1 MAEQYVISVVLEGNA
16 SSMNNASKQV
26 VSGQKQVKQSTEA
39 ANIAFLAQIARY
51 QAMTAA
57 LNQTVGGFNKLA
69 GGLDRLGW
77 KEQAAMIRKGTA
89 ALEII
94 AGPAEIYLA
103 YLTLTIA
110 MGKKDIATKTG
121 QTAATGRLTL
131 ATRAMNKAFL
141 ANPLFMIAAAL
152 AVVIY
157 LIMSLD
163 GRVKKLTDVVWPLVE
178 VFERLQV
185 VTDGVIHGIR
195 VLNNLVN
202 DFSLDGLNKKLNDSF
217 IGGGGGAS
225 TSLGSRAL
233 S

>member
-1 MAEQYVISVVLEGNA
+1 MAEQYVVTVVLEGNVDSMSKSMDNAA
-16 SSMNNASKQV
+16 SSQRN
-26 VSGQKQVKQSTEA
+26 VKRATDD
-39 ANIAFLAQIARY
+39 ANLSFLAQIARY

-57 LNQTVGGFNKLA
+57 LNQTIGGFNKLA

-77 KEQAAMIRKGTA
+77 KEQAAGLRKMTA
-89 ALEII
+89 VLEVI

-110 MGKKDIATKTG
+110 FGKKDIVTKTG
-121 QTAATGRLTL
+121 QTAATGRLAL
-131 ATRAMNKAFL
+131 ATKALNKAFM

-152 AVVIY
+152 SIVIY

-163 GRVKKLTDVVWPLVE
+163 GRVKKLTDVVWPLVN
-178 VFERLQV
+178 VFERLQA
-185 VTDGVIHGIR
+185 VTDGVVHGIR

-217 IGGGGGAS
+217 IGEGGGS
-225 TSLGSRAL
+225 NAL
-233 S
+233 A

>member
-16 SSMNNASKQV
+16 SSMNSASKQV
-26 VSGQKQVKQSTEA
+26 EAGQKRVKTSTEE
-39 ANIAFLAQIARY
+39 ANIAFLAQVARY

-57 LNQTVGGFNKLA
+57 LNQTIGGLNKLA
-69 GGLDRLGW
+69 GGLEAIGLEGTIGADGL
-77 KEQAAMIRKGTA
+77 RKLTKG
-89 ALEII
+89 LELI

-110 MGKKDIATKTG
+110 MGKKDTATKTG

-152 AVVIY
+152 AAVIY

-163 GRVKKLTDVVWPLVE
+163 GRVKKLTDVVWPLVS

-202 DFSLDGLNKKLNDSF
+202 DFSLDGLNRKLNDSF
-217 IGGGGGAS
+217 IGDSGP
-225 TSLGSRAL
+225 GSRGLA
-233 S
+233 